1 MKYFTLQELTESAA
15 AKRLKIDN
23 RPSVEASQS
32 LIYLGET
39 VLDPARGLLG
49 NPIKVNSGY
58 RSPELNKA
66 VKGAPNSQHMKGEA
80 ADVTSS
86 DNSRLFEIL
95 KSLPFDQL
103 IWEQGGKWIHVSV
116 KRAGNRKQIL
126 YL

>member
-1 MKYFTLQELTESAA
+1 MKYFTLQELTESAT

-23 RPSVEASQS
+23 RPSIEAEQA
-32 LIYLGET
+32 LIYLVET
-39 VLDPARGLLG
+39 VLDPARRLLG

-58 RSPELNKA
+58 RSLALNKA
-66 VKGAPNSQHMKGEA
+66 VRGAPNSQHMKGEA
-80 ADVTSS
+80 ADITCS

-103 IWEQGGKWIHVSV
+103 IWEKGGKWIHVSV

-126 YL
+126 DL

>member
-1 MKYFTLQELTESAA
+1 MKYFTLQELTESAT

-23 RPSVEASQS
+23 RPSIEAEQA
-32 LIYLGET
+32 LIYLVET
-39 VLDPARGLLG
+39 VLDPARRLFG

-58 RSPELNKA
+58 RSPALNKA
-66 VKGAPNSQHMKGEA
+66 VKGSPGSQHMKGEA
-80 ADVTSS
+80 ADITCS

-116 KRAGNRKQIL
+116 KRTGNRKQIL
-126 YL
+126 DL